1 MDLSKMTLVEI
12 GENVAGPLS
21 GQVLADLGM
30 TVIKVENPSGGDAS
44 RHMGAP
50 KRHGS
55 AAMFHANN
63 RNKRSLALDL
73 KDPANVALLKR
84 FIVERADVVL
94 QNLRPGTVEKIGL
107 DAASLRAV
115 KPSLVYCNV
124 GAFTKGGPNAH
135 KGGYDLILQAYSG
148 LLSLTGYPDRPPVR
162 IGISSID
169 ITASLW
175 NAIGILA
182 ALAKRSVTGE
192 GATVDNSLFETS
204 MFMMGASLA
213 QYKFSGKIPVRA
225 GAQLPGFVPL
235 QPFDTKD
242 GQLVIA
248 TANDGLFRRVADA
261 LGKPEWKT
269 DPRFATLNARFE
281 NKDLVVGAI
290 QEVLSS
296 NTRAHWQSVLDAF
309 DVPCGPVHDLAQA
322 TSNPEVE
329 YSQIFKKLPGR
340 DDIEVVGFPLSF
352 NGDRPPIRH
361 NPPDLGEFNAEFFAT
376 LGSRP
381 KA

>member
-1 MDLSKMTLVEI
+1 VDLSKMVLVEM

-30 TVIKVENPSGGDAS
+30 TVVKVENPKGGDAS

-50 KRHGS
+50 KRHGA

-73 KDPANVALLKR
+73 KNPENVALLRR
-84 FIVERADVVL
+84 FVVERADVVL

-107 DAASLRAV
+107 DATTLRAA
-115 KPSLVYCNV
+115 KPALVYCSV

-135 KGGYDLILQAYSG
+135 KGGYDILLQAFSG
-148 LLSLTGYPDRPPVR
+148 LLSLTGFADRPPVR

-175 NAIGILA
+175 NVIGILA
-182 ALAKRSVTGE
+182 ALAKRSETGE
-192 GATVDNSLFETS
+192 GATIDNSLFETS

-213 QYKFSGKIPVRA
+213 QYKFSGKIPVRS

-248 TANDGLFRRVADA
+248 TANDGLFRRLADA
-261 LGKPEWKT
+261 LGHPEWKD

-290 QEVLSS
+290 QDILAKE
-296 NTRAHWQSVLDAF
+296 TRAHWQAVLDRF
-309 DVPCGPVHDLAQA
+309 DVPCGPVHDLAEA
-322 TSNPEVE
+322 ADNAEVAF
-329 YSQIFKKLPGR
+329 SRIFTKLPGR
-340 DDIEVVGFPLSF
+340 EDVEVVAFPLSF
-352 NGDRPPIRH
+352 DGARPPIRH
-361 NPPDLGEFNAEFFAT
+361 SPPDLGEYNGEFFAA
-376 LGSRP
+376 LGAAPRT
-381 KA
+381 

>member
-1 MDLSKMTLVEI
+1 MTLIEM

-30 TVIKVENPSGGDAS
+30 TVIKVENPSGGDAA

-50 KRHGS
+50 QRHGS

-73 KDPANVALLKR
+73 KRPENVALLKR
-84 FIVERADVVL
+84 FIVAKADVVL

-107 DAASLRAV
+107 GAADLRAA
-115 KPSLVYCNV
+115 KPELVYCNV

-135 KGGYDLILQAYSG
+135 KGGYDILLQAFSG
-148 LLSLTGYPDRPPVR
+148 LLSLTGYADRPPVR

-175 NAIGILA
+175 NVIGILA
-182 ALAKRSVTGE
+182 ALAQRAETGA
-192 GATVDNSLFETS
+192 GATIDNSLFETS

-213 QYKFSGKIPVRA
+213 QYKFSGRIPVRA

-235 QPFDTKD
+235 QPFDTRD

-248 TANDGLFRRVADA
+248 TANDGLFRRLADA

-281 NKDLVVGAI
+281 NKDLVLGAI
-290 QEVLSS
+290 QDILGGE
-296 NTRAHWQSVLDAF
+296 TRAHWQAVLDKF
-309 DVPCGPVHDLAQA
+309 DVPCGPVHDLAEA
-322 TSNPEVE
+322 VNNPEVD
-329 YSQIFKKLPGR
+329 YSNIIQKLPGR
-340 DDIEVVGFPLSF
+340 EDVEVVAFPLSF
-352 NGDRPPIRH
+352 DGDRPPIRRL
-361 NPPDLGEFNAEFFAT
+361 PPDLGEFNGEFFSAV
-376 LGSRP
+376 GVARKP
-381 KA
+381 